1 MTESEKPEP
10 TEGNTVAAEIPT
22 QSIDAGVTDAG
33 VTDVGATDVG
43 ATDNAPA
50 KSKSAPWLAL
60 GASASLIAVV
70 VAGVASFDHWKDLV
84 LPARTQ
90 APVPM
95 VASSP
100 VNTAPAP
107 TFRPASEADGLR
119 VELNALRDRLGQVES
134 RATSADLAP
143 RLGKAEAAI
152 QALQALPQV
161 PPTLVAE
168 VGELSRQ
175 VVELRR
181 TSADAAAV
189 LRLADRVEKAEAEM
203 RELQA
208 KRSSAVAQL
217 LAVGQLREALAR
229 AMPYDNELRA
239 LLALAGA
246 DPEVVS
252 VTQPLKARAITGI
265 PTAPTLI
272 GRFHR
277 LAPDLVRAQVL
288 PAEQSWWRQTLDR
301 LTSLVTVRREDG
313 EAAGDSAAAIVARV
327 EARLAEDDL
336 EHAAAEAVGLKDA
349 AAEIAAPWLADVQAR
364 LAADKAA
371 SALTAHVVAQ
381 VGARQ

>member
-10 TEGNTVAAEIPT
+10 TEDNTVAAETPALSPDSVST
-22 QSIDAGVTDAG
+22 GT
-33 VTDVGATDVG
+33 GAVK
-43 ATDNAPA
+43 A
-50 KSKSAPWLAL
+50 KSGPWLAL
-60 GASASLIAVV
+60 GASASLIALV
-70 VAGVASFDHWKDLV
+70 VAGVASFDHWKDLA

-90 APVPM
+90 APVP
-95 VASSP
+95 VAASP
-100 VNTAPAP
+100 VNPAPA
-107 TFRPASEADGLR
+107 FRPASEADGLR
-119 VELNALRDRLGQVES
+119 AELNSLRDRLGQLEN
-134 RATSADLAP
+134 RDTGTGPA
-143 RLGKAEAAI
+143 RLGKVEAAI
-152 QALQALPQV
+152 QTLQALPQV

-168 VGELSRQ
+168 MGELSKQ
-175 VVELRR
+175 VVELKR

-239 LLALAGA
+239 LLALAGS

-252 VTQPLKARAITGI
+252 VTQPLKARAIAGI
-265 PTAPTLI
+265 PTAPTLV

-288 PAEQSWWRQTLDR
+288 PTEQSWWRQTLDR

-327 EARLAEDDL
+327 EARLAEGDL
-336 EHAAAEAVGLKDA
+336 EHAAAEAAGLKHA

-364 LAADKAA
+364 LIADKAA

>member
-10 TEGNTVAAEIPT
+10 TEDNTVAAETPAL
-22 QSIDAGVTDAG
+22 SPDPV
-33 VTDVGATDVG
+33 
-43 ATDNAPA
+43 ATDNGPVKA
-50 KSKSAPWLAL
+50 KSAPWLAL
-60 GASASLIAVV
+60 GASASLIALV

-90 APVPM
+90 APVP
-95 VASSP
+95 VAASP
-100 VNTAPAP
+100 VNPAPAP
-107 TFRPASEADGLR
+107 AFRPASETDGLR
-119 VELNALRDRLGQVES
+119 AELNSLRDRLGQLEN
-134 RATSADLAP
+134 RDTGADPA

-168 VGELSRQ
+168 MGELSKQ
-175 VVELRR
+175 VVELKR

-252 VTQPLKARAITGI
+252 VTQPLKARAVTGI

-288 PAEQSWWRQTLDR
+288 PADQSWWRQTLDR

-336 EHAAAEAVGLKDA
+336 EHAAAEAAGLKDA

-364 LAADKAA
+364 LVADKAA

>member
-10 TEGNTVAAEIPT
+10 TEGNTVAAETPAL
-22 QSIDAGVTDAG
+22 STDAG
-33 VTDVGATDVG
+33 TTDAGTS
-43 ATDNAPA
+43 DNAPVKA
-50 KSKSAPWLAL
+50 RAKSAPWLAL
-60 GASASLIAVV
+60 GASASLIALV

-90 APVPM
+90 MPVP
-95 VASSP
+95 VATSP
-100 VNTAPAP
+100 VNTVPVPA
-107 TFRPASEADGLR
+107 FRPASETDGLR
-119 VELNALRDRLGQVES
+119 AELNSLRDRLGQLENRDTGVDP
-134 RATSADLAP
+134 A

-168 VGELSRQ
+168 MGELSKQ
-175 VVELRR
+175 VVELKR

-265 PTAPTLI
+265 PTAPTLV

-277 LAPDLVRAQVL
+277 LAPDLVRAQLL

-301 LTSLVTVRREDG
+301 LTSLVIVRREDG

-336 EHAAAEAVGLKDA
+336 EHAAAEAAGLKDA

-364 LAADKAA
+364 LIADKAA